1 MLPGR
6 LAGFV
11 HDLEHLPILDRVHHG
26 EEAVV
31 RIRDQLA
38 PGDQAREGLLDELV
52 AGLDEVD
59 DLATEDEEAAVDAD
73 GGPAHVLDRDDVPLG
88 VGRNEMRVE
97 LRRYT
102 EELRRLAA
110 SVEG

>member
-1 MLPGR
+1 MTSSSCRSLI
-6 LAGFV
+6 V
-11 HDLEHLPILDRVHHG
+11 SIG

-52 AGLDEVD
+52 AGLDQVD

-73 GGPAHVLDRDDVPLG
+73 GGPAHVLDR
-88 VGRNEMRVE
+88 E
-97 LRRYT
+97 RRSPR
-102 EELRRLAA
+102 RRLKRDAR
-110 SVEG
+110 

>member
-52 AGLDEVD
+52 AGLDQVD

-73 GGPAHVLDRDDVPLG
+73 GRTGSCPRP
-88 VGRNEMRVE
+88 
-97 LRRYT
+97 RRRSPR
-102 EELRRLAA
+102 RRLKRDAR
-110 SVEG
+110 